1 MTLLLFAPTLSTI
14 ITAEIL
20 LFSFGLLIW
29 QGMLGIGL

>member
-14 ITAEIL
+14 TVEIL
-20 LFSFGLLIW
+20 LFSLGLLIY

>member
-20 LFSFGLLIW
+20 LFSLGLVIC
-29 QGMLGIGL
+29 QAMLGIGL